1 MAGIAGELRR
11 VVAHR
16 PPVSL
21 AERVDGIDL
30 VDVVAEPVEKLVAGE
45 ALQRIARPRIGK
57 PLIELARDVRHVR
70 ETGAALGDVDG
81 AVLTRPVVEVL
92 EEVPMQGAIAVGRRW
107 KGQARGFCAAR
118 QGQSPLGLHEGLV
131 VRDPKPVPERVRT
144 GVGVGIVCQGQA
156 AIWWVPGL

>member
-1 MAGIAGELRR
+1 MIAGEEAMPGRVHPRGLVDRGDPDGMAGIAGELRR

-70 ETGAALGDVDG
+70 ETGAALGDIDG
-81 AVLTRPVVEVL
+81 AILTRPVVKVL
-92 EEVPMQGAIAVGRRW
+92 EEVPM
-107 KGQARGFCAAR
+107 
-118 QGQSPLGLHEGLV
+118 
-131 VRDPKPVPERVRT
+131 
-144 GVGVGIVCQGQA
+144 
-156 AIWWVPGL
+156 